1 MLSFADRIEG
11 SEKSKILK
19 FPYLILAV
27 SILLTV
33 GVTYNFYQSSR
44 TKDLIRFTNEVGRV
58 QSAIDNKINL
68 QIALLKGAR
77 GFVESSEELNQKT
90 FASYVDSL
98 NLEQNYAGIF
108 GIGYSKIVFPNER
121 ENLIKKLKSEDYPNF
136 NIYPEGNRDSY
147 QVIIYLEP
155 FNEYNKKA
163 LGFDML
169 TEEKRR
175 AALERARDAAAP
187 AATGKVNLIQE
198 SEADDQAGF
207 LIYLPV
213 YKDKKN
219 LVTIQERKQNLIG
232 YIFTPFRV
240 KDFLNE
246 IQRNTSTSGIS
257 AKIYDEEI
265 KPANLMSQTL
275 HTGSPNFASQL
286 DVPYSFNREL
296 NIAGR
301 KWLVE
306 YNSLPEFAEQSSI
319 GWTPLIFL
327 CGIVFSFL
335 LFGMTYWEAF
345 ARAKLQTTA
354 EKLLESEKQKQGLL
368 EMEQKARWA
377 AEQAN
382 ATKDEFI
389 AVISHELRTPLN
401 AIAGWSRILKTDNL
415 SANTKNLALE
425 KIDKNLRSQTN
436 LVEQLLDYSQILS
449 GNIDFAKNPVD
460 FNKVFETTFLE
471 IQSKA
476 QEKSIELLTD
486 NRLNGHTVLGDED
499 KLKIVIYNL
508 LANAVKFTHTG
519 GKIETQL
526 LENSGMVHVIIKDN
540 GKGISEDFLP
550 RIFDRFSQAD
560 TSSTRGYGGLG
571 LGLTISN
578 HIVKMHQGSI
588 EASSDGLGKGTIFTL
603 KFPNIENEPLH

>member
-1 MLSFADRIEG
+1 MLSFADKIEG

-33 GVTYNFYQSSR
+33 GITYNFYQSAR

-58 QSAIDNKINL
+58 QSAIDNKINVYT
-68 QIALLKGAR
+68 ALLKGAR
-77 GFVESSEELNQKT
+77 GFVESSEELNHRS

-98 NLEQNYAGIF
+98 NLEQNYAGIL
-108 GIGYSKIVFPNER
+108 GIGYNKVVLPNER
-121 ENLIKKLKSEDYPNF
+121 EGLIKKMKSEGYSDF
-136 NIYPEGNRDSY
+136 NIYPEGNRDLY
-147 QVIIYLEP
+147 QIIIYLEP
-155 FNEYNKKA
+155 RNQYSKKA

-169 TEEKRR
+169 TEERSR
-175 AALERARDAAAP
+175 EAFERAKNAATA
-187 AATGKVNLIQE
+187 AATGKVTLVKE
-198 SEADDQAGF
+198 GEADSQAGF

-219 LVTIQERKQNLIG
+219 PVTSEGRIQNLTG
-232 YIFTPFRV
+232 YIFSPFLV

-246 IQRNTSTSGIS
+246 IQKNTSNSGIS
-257 AKIYDEEI
+257 AKIYDNDIRPE
-265 KPANLMSQTL
+265 NLMSQTL
-275 HTGSPNFASQL
+275 HNGNANFASQL
-286 DVPYSFNREL
+286 DNPYSVTKEL

-301 KWLVE
+301 KWMVE

-327 CGIVFSFL
+327 CGIIFSFL

-354 EKLLESEKQKQGLL
+354 EKLLESEKQKQSLL
-368 EMEQKARWA
+368 EKEQKARLT

-382 ATKDEFI
+382 TTKDEFI

-401 AIAGWSRILKTDNL
+401 AIAGWTKILKTDNL
-415 SANTKNLALE
+415 SVNTKNLALE
-425 KIDKNLRSQTN
+425 KIDKNLRSQTK

-449 GNIDFAKNPVD
+449 GNVDFAENPVD
-460 FNKVFETTFLE
+460 FNKVFETTLLE
-471 IQSKA
+471 IEPKA
-476 QEKSIELLTD
+476 QEKSIELLKD
-486 NRLNGHTVLGDED
+486 IQLNGHIILGDED
-499 KLKIVIYNL
+499 KLKIVLYNL
-508 LANAVKFTHTG
+508 LTNAIKFTHFG
-519 GKIETQL
+519 GKIETLL
-526 LENSGMVHVIIKDN
+526 LENSGMVQMIIKDN
-540 GKGISEDFLP
+540 GKGISQDFLP
-550 RIFDRFSQAD
+550 HIFDRFSQAD

-578 HIVKMHQGSI
+578 HIVKMHNGSI
-588 EASSDGLGKGTIFTL
+588 EASSEGLGKGTIFIL
-603 KFPNIENEPLH
+603 KFPYVENKPIH